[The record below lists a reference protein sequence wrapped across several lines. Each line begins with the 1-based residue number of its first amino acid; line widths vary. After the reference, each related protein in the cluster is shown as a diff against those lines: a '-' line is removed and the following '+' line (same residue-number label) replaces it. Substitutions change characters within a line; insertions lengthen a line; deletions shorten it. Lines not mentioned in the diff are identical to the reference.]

1 MNRGRYL
8 YVILLIICLLPIS
21 LTGQQNRT
29 LYNLHEVPQ
38 SSLLNPAV
46 PLTCGWTIGVP
57 VLASIHLNYG
67 NNFSTFNQAMTDV
80 GNNNYVTNFYEME
93 KNLHRRNYINSE
105 LHVQLLELGYLRG
118 YWSYM
123 FTIIDKGNV
132 NGTIPQD
139 MFTLALHGNTA
150 FEGAE
155 VSTKGTGIYQT
166 YYREFAFSIAKD
178 NSDETGISWGVRGKL
193 LFGKLN
199 VSTLQP
205 SLALTTDGTTFN
217 LAFDGEM
224 RARTSLPAYYTIE
237 NNRPQELVVDE
248 SQDAMSILM
257 NRKNPGFGMDA
268 GIIVPL
274 SDELRF
280 SASVVDI
287 GMIMWRSNLHNYKV
301 FGNFRYQGV
310 LNDNIDTD
318 NYLDELQ
325 QALQDSLKMTTDTK
339 GYSTWL
345 APKLLTGIHYTPSDL
360 LAFSA
365 TADVEKLRTKW
376 VTGINASASVEPLEN
391 MKVIVSLAHQYNTAG
406 QVGAGV
412 VLGKHPLQFYA
423 ISDNVLGLMWPKSAR
438 NINLRFGF
446 NIMPGCSD
454 KRSSSGGMKK
464 GQKGAGR
471 LAGTCGWEKD
481 GHPHRKG
488 LKRR

>member
-1 MNRGRYL
+1 MSKGKYL
-8 YVILLIICLLPIS
+8 YALILLIVLLLP
-21 LTGQQNRT
+21 LKGQQNRT

-46 PLTCGWTIGVP
+46 PLPCGWTIGVP
-57 VLASIHLNYG
+57 ILASIHLNYG
-67 NNFSTFNQAMTDV
+67 NNFSTFNQAFTNV
-80 GNNNYVTNFYEME
+80 GNNNYVTNLYEME
-93 KNLHRRNYINSE
+93 KNLHRRNFINSE
-105 LHVQLLELGYLRG
+105 LHVQLLELGYRRG

-123 FTIIDKGNV
+123 FTIIDKNNI

-139 MFTLALHGNTA
+139 LFTLVLHGNSA
-150 FEGAE
+150 FEGQE
-155 VSTKGTGIYQT
+155 ISTKGTGVYQT

-178 NSDETGISWGVRGKL
+178 NSDESGISWGIRGKL

-224 RARTSLPAYYTIE
+224 RARTSLPVYYTIE
-237 NNRPQELVVDE
+237 NNRPKDQVVDE

-257 NRKNPGFGMDA
+257 NRKNPGLGFDA

-280 SASVVDI
+280 SASLVDI
-287 GMIMWRSNLHNYKV
+287 GFIMWRSNLHNYRA

-310 LNDNIDTD
+310 LNDNINTV
-318 NYLDELQ
+318 NYLDELK

-339 GYSTWL
+339 GYNTWL
-345 APKLLTGIHYTPSDL
+345 APKLLTGIHYTPSGPF
-360 LAFSA
+360 AFSA

-376 VTGINASASVEPLEN
+376 VTGVNASASVETLDN
-391 MKVIVSLAHQYNTAG
+391 MKLIVSLAHQYNTAG

-423 ISDNVLGLMWPKSAR
+423 ISDNVLGMMWPKSAR

-446 NIMPGCSD
+446 NIMPGCSE
-454 KRSSSGGMKK
+454 KESSGTGTKK
-464 GQKGAGR
+464 GHKGAGR
-471 LAGTCGWEKD
+471 LAGTCGWEKE